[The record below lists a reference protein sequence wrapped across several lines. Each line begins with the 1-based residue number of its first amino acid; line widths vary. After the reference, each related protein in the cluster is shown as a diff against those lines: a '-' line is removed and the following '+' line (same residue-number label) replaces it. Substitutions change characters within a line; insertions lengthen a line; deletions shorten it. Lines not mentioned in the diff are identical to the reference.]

1 MAGGDLTATM
11 RQAPAYPTHTTKHVA
26 TFHKGVPWRTEPQ
39 FAQKNMLRQEQ
50 DSRLQAT
57 PLRSE

>member
-1 MAGGDLTATM
+1 MAGGDLAAPM

-26 TFHKGVPWRTEPQ
+26 MFHKGVSWRTGPK
-39 FAQKNMLRQEQ
+39 FAQKNMLRQEL

>member
-1 MAGGDLTATM
+1 MAGGDFTAPM
-11 RQAPAYPTHTTKHVA
+11 RQALAYPTHTTRHVA
-26 TFHKGVPWRTEPQ
+26 MFHKGVPWRTEPQ